1 MPRASLTADLQLGH
15 TIRTARKRLGV
26 LQPEVAHA
34 VGISVRTL
42 RYYESGEQSV
52 PVGCRIL
59 LARALRLSPADL
71 GVVDIVVEPTTP
83 LAPEPPSPALAP
95 DEAAWLALYHRL
107 PSWVRALFRR
117 RVPAA
122 VTPAQEPASC

>member
-1 MPRASLTADLQLGH
+1 MPRASLTADLHLGH

-52 PVGCRIL
+52 PVGCRLL

-71 GVVDIVVEPTTP
+71 GVVEPVEPAP
-83 LAPEPPSPALAP
+83 PEPPPPSLAP

-117 RVPAA
+117 RVPEA

>member
-26 LQPEVAHA
+26 LQPEVARA

-42 RYYESGEQSV
+42 RHYEAGELSV
-52 PVGCRIL
+52 PH
-59 LARALRLSPADL
+59 ALRLQLAAALRLPPADL
-71 GVVDIVVEPTTP
+71 GVVGP
-83 LAPEPPSPALAP
+83 APEPPPPALAP

-122 VTPAQEPASC
+122 VTPTQEPVRC

>member
-1 MPRASLTADLQLGH
+1 MPRASLAADLQLGH

-26 LQPEVAHA
+26 LQPEVARA

-42 RYYESGEQSV
+42 RYYEAGEQSV

-59 LARALRLSPADL
+59 LARTLRLQPSVL
-71 GVVDIVVEPTTP
+71 GIVDPVEPVEP
-83 LAPEPPSPALAP
+83 APPPTLAP

-117 RVPAA
+117 RHPAT
-122 VTPAQEPASC
+122 VVPAQESPAC